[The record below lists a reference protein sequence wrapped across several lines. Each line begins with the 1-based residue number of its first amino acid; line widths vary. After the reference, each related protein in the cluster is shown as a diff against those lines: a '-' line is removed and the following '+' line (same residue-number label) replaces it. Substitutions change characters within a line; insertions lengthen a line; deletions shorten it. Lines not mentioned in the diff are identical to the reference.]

1 MSELMERAE
10 QSSSD
15 RLAVVVSLLTW
26 GSFGAVTILAATMV
40 AGSSGEPI
48 VVGDAGGWIGFSVDR
63 LSVLLLLLVTG
74 VSATVQSYARR
85 YLRAE
90 ATQVRFVL
98 LTAALTIGGA
108 ALVCAGTLVTAA
120 AAWVATG
127 LVITALA
134 DLRPAHTAS
143 AGDRRRIRTAF
154 AVGDGSLV
162 LATLILSTQV
172 GTIALHDSEAM
183 VRSIDAAGGW
193 ALVAAVLVVV
203 AAAARCALIPFSSWL
218 PATLGAPTPVSAL
231 LHAGAVNGG
240 GLLLIRLA
248 PVLDAW
254 APSWYLAAGVGAM
267 TALWAAAVMSV
278 TVDVKGSLVRST
290 SAQMGFMIVTVAAGL
305 PAAAAV
311 HLVAHGFYKAALFLG
326 SGAVVHEITT
336 SRSFP
341 PAAQRGRRWSLDLLA
356 AVAPAAA
363 LVAAVLALEGTGAAL
378 DLDGAKVALLCF
390 AWATASVGLRGW
402 LERSGSG
409 ATRAFATG
417 AVALGSFAYVV
428 GVATF
433 SAVLS
438 PTLASSTNG
447 PGPLAFLPFAAGVL
461 ILVVG
466 RSWIPVTSRLYRW
479 AYVAVLNQSYVID
492 RWASTGAAA
501 RRSSGAVESRPP
513 VLVSNPAITKVP
525 CPSTPGSRSESTS

>member
-1 MSELMERAE
+1 MSDVVEPAE
-10 QSSSD
+10 ASGD
-15 RLAVVVSLLTW
+15 RLATGVSLLTW
-26 GSFGAVTILAATMV
+26 GAFGAVTILAATMLV
-40 AGSSGEPI
+40 GSTGDPI
-48 VVGDAGGWIGFSVDR
+48 VVGDSSGWIGFSVDR

-90 ATQVRFVL
+90 PTQVRFVL
-98 LTAALTIGGA
+98 LTAALTLGGA
-108 ALVCAGTLVTAA
+108 ALVCAGTLVTVA
-120 AAWVATG
+120 AAWVVTG
-127 LVITALA
+127 LVIVALA
-134 DLRPAHTAS
+134 GLRPAHTAS
-143 AGDRRRIRTAF
+143 ASDRRRIRAAF
-154 AVGDGSLV
+154 AIGDGSLV
-162 LATLILSTQV
+162 VATLIISVQA

-183 VRSIDAAGGW
+183 ARGIDAAGGW

-203 AAAARCALIPFSSWL
+203 AAAARCALIPFSSGL

-254 APSWYLAAGVGAM
+254 APSWYLAAGVGAL

-336 SRSFP
+336 GRSFP
-341 PAAQRGRRWSLDLLA
+341 PTAPRGRRWSLDLLA
-356 AVAPAAA
+356 AAAPAAA
-363 LVAAVLALEGTGAAL
+363 MAGAVVTLEGTGAAL

-402 LERSGSG
+402 LQRSGH
-409 ATRAFATG
+409 AANRALATG

-433 SAVLS
+433 SAFLS
-438 PTLASSTNG
+438 PSLATGTNG
-447 PGPLAFLPFAAGVL
+447 PGPLAFLPLAAG
-461 ILVVG
+461 ILVLLVG

-479 AYVAVLNQSYVID
+479 AYVAVLNQSYVIE
-492 RWASTGAAA
+492 RWTTTGAVV
-501 RRSSGAVESRPP
+501 RRSTVAVEHRPSAP
-513 VLVSNPAITKVP
+513 VSNPVP
-525 CPSTPGSRSESTS
+525 SVPRPSAPVPTSESTP

>member
-1 MSELMERAE
+1 MERAE
-10 QSSSD
+10 QPSD
-15 RLAVVVSLLTW
+15 RLAVVASVLTW
-26 GSFGAVTILAATMV
+26 GAFGAVAVLAATMI
-40 AGSSGEPI
+40 AGSSDPI
-48 VVGDAGGWIGFSVDR
+48 VVDGASGWIGFSVDR

-74 VSATVQSYARR
+74 VAATVQSYARR

-98 LTAALTIGGA
+98 LTAALTVSGA
-108 ALVCAGTLVTAA
+108 VLVCAGTLVTAA

-143 AGDRRRIRTAF
+143 ASDRRRIRTAF
-154 AVGDGSLV
+154 AIGDGSLV
-162 LATLILSTQV
+162 LATLILSTQA
-172 GTIALHDSEAM
+172 GTIALHDREAM
-183 VRSIDAAGGW
+183 IRGIEAAGGW

-254 APSWYLAAGVGAM
+254 APSWYLAAGVGAL

-341 PAAQRGRRWSLDLLA
+341 PPSARGRRWSLDLLA
-356 AVAPAAA
+356 AAAPAAA
-363 LVAAVLALEGTGAAL
+363 LIAAVVALEGTGAAL
-378 DLDGAKVALLCF
+378 DLDGAKVALLGF

-402 LERSGSG
+402 LERSGSA

-438 PTLASSTNG
+438 PSLASSTNG
-447 PGPLAFLPFAAGVL
+447 PGPLAFVPLAAGVL

-492 RWASTGAAA
+492 RWSTTAPSV
-501 RRSSGAVESRPP
+501 RRSSGAVERRA
-513 VLVSNPAITKVP
+513 PALEPTSTITKVP
-525 CPSTPGSRSESTS
+525 CPTAPGARTESTS